1 MLIKINFL
9 KNTWNAIFSYYYLF
23 SFQFTIKN
31 GRNMHRNVSIKIFL
45 FKSLSY

>member
-23 SFQFTIKN
+23 SFQFTIKM
-31 GRNMHRNVSIKIFL
+31 GEICIEM
-45 FKSLSY
+45 YP